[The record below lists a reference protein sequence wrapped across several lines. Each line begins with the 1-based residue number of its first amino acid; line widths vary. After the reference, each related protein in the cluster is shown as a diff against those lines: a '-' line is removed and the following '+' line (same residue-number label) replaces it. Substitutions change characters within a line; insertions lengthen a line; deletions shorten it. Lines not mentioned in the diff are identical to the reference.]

1 VTRRA
6 PRLPELLLP
15 LAVPLFTLALFLAL
29 LPHPRYAL
37 IYGDPD
43 YAYLSTGMILLRGE
57 VPFWADHPGTPVQE
71 FAALVLLV
79 RHWLAGHEAS
89 LETDFFLRSF
99 EIHRTAV
106 LAMLGFFLLAQ
117 AWCGR
122 ELRRLGFSWWLT
134 SLLQLTPLLFFET
147 FAYLR
152 RLSPE
157 TPLAIA
163 SLLLVP
169 TCWRAG
175 ATAAASGVAEKRV
188 SPWTSLAL
196 GMLVA
201 LAASLKAT
209 GLPLALLVF
218 FLPGWRARGIAAASF
233 VFFYVNLTAVIWGKY
248 PFMAEWY
255 WNLLFHRGR
264 YGQGATELFSWEA
277 LRANAALIA
286 ADFRFRGFL
295 AWLPLVALLP
305 FARGKGLPRL
315 WPLLALTALYVFLTL
330 KQPEA
335 RYLTPFIAVLGL
347 LFLRAR
353 VLPAAAQAA
362 LLLAVVG
369 ASAYL
374 NRGPLTWGRNW
385 LASEALASQQLE
397 ERLDR
402 EPECHVSV
410 IGPVPLRVFALMSG
424 DRSTFEHEL
433 GRHFGKIYPR
443 FTFMN
448 QGFTNASGRIERAE
462 WERVALGAPCLLLVG
477 RENAGST
484 FEALFGRAPVK
495 REVIGAYAIFGFPE
509 ELRPRPVSSPS
520 RKLRTPPK

>member
-1 VTRRA
+1 M
-6 PRLPELLLP
+6 PRNAKVLRLLELLLP

-29 LPHPRYAL
+29 LPNPRYAL

-43 YAYLSTGMILLRGE
+43 YAYFSTGLLLLRGE
-57 VPFWADHPGTPVQE
+57 APFWADHPGTPVQS

-79 RHWLAGHEAS
+79 RHWLAGREAS
-89 LETDFFLRSF
+89 LETDFFLHSF

-106 LAMLGFFLLAQ
+106 LAMLGLFLLAQ

-134 SLLQLTPLLFFET
+134 ILAQLTPLLFFET

-157 TPLAIA
+157 TPMAIA

-169 TCWRAG
+169 VCWRAG
-175 ATAAASGVAEKRV
+175 AASGTAERKL
-188 SPWTSLAL
+188 SPWAAVAL

-201 LAASLKAT
+201 LAGSLKAT

-218 FLPGWRARGIAAASF
+218 FLPSWRARGIAAGSF
-233 VFFYVNLTAVIWGKY
+233 VFFYVNLTAAIWGKY

-255 WNLLFHRGR
+255 WNLVFHRGK
-264 YGQGATELFSWEA
+264 YGQGADELFSWEA

-286 ADFRFRGFL
+286 ADHRFRGFL
-295 AWLPLVALLP
+295 AWLPALVLLP
-305 FARGKGLPRL
+305 FLRGKGLPRL
-315 WPLLALTALYVFLTL
+315 WPLLALAAIYAFLTV

-353 VLPAAAQAA
+353 ALPGALQAT
-362 LLLAVVG
+362 LLLAVVS
-369 ASAYL
+369 ASAYF
-374 NRGPLTWGRNW
+374 NRGPITWGRNW
-385 LASEALASQQLE
+385 LGSEAQTSLLLE
-397 ERLDR
+397 ERLER
-402 EPECHVSV
+402 EPDCHVSV
-410 IGPVPLRVFALMSG
+410 IGPVPIRVFALMSG

-433 GRHFGKIYPR
+433 GRDFGKLFPR
-443 FTFMN
+443 FTFLN
-448 QGFTNASGRIERAE
+448 QGFTNPSGRIERAD

-477 RENAGST
+477 RENAAST
-484 FEALFGRAPVK
+484 FETLFGMLPVK
-495 REVIGAYAIFGFPE
+495 REIIGAYAIFAFPE
-509 ELRPRPVSSPS
+509 ELRPKAAGAKEKKKPR
-520 RKLRTPPK
+520 